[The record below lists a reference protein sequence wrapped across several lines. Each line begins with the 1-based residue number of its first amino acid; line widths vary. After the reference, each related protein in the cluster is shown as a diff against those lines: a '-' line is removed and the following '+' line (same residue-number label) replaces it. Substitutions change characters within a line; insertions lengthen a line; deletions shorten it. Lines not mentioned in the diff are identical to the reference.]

1 MAKKRLVR
9 LKPKAGE
16 EQSSPVSSE
25 GAEKKGGIK
34 RRTNLPVVEIA
45 PKQYN
50 LPGELGVLVNSMNA
64 NAGPAAPFVLA
75 SVPRY
80 NAGYCKTGVL
90 ALDLALGGGWRL
102 SRGSMI
108 YGERSAG
115 KSTIALLT
123 AAEMQRIQP
132 DKYVGYVDIEGT
144 LDLEWAKK
152 LGVDLERLI
161 IAEPDTGEDA
171 VNEADGLVRTREIAM
186 VITDSIAMLSPSKEI
201 DEAAEQEFMGLQAR
215 LVGKFLRKTNN
226 ALIRERKRDHNPLI
240 LHLNQF
246 RMKIGLVFGD
256 PRTLPGGKA
265 LEFATTQQVEIKNK
279 EAKETKGDDKGLV
292 TYNEHNFNI
301 TKNKSGGP
309 LREGMFKFIR
319 VPHDGMP
326 ETWIDQAATIRELG
340 LKAGV
345 LSGSPTSFSHDGL
358 SRKWR
363 GAPDY
368 NAWAIENAADHRRV
382 MSDIIEYY
390 RRKWKLT

>member
-1 MAKKRLVR
+1 MALKKRIKLH
-9 LKPKAGE
+9 KAGG
-16 EQSSPVSSE
+16 EQSSPVASE
-25 GAEKKGGIK
+25 ATEKKGGIK
-34 RRTNLPVVEIA
+34 RRANLPVVEVA
-45 PKQYN
+45 PKQFS
-50 LPGELGVLVNSMNA
+50 LPGELGVLVNTMNA
-64 NAGPAAPFVLA
+64 NAGPAAPFIIG
-75 SVPRY
+75 SMPRY
-80 NAGYCKTGVL
+80 NAGYCRTGIL

-102 SRGSMI
+102 SRGSML

-115 KSTIALLT
+115 KSTISLLT
-123 AAEMQRIQP
+123 AAEMQRIFP
-132 DKYVGYVDIEGT
+132 DKYIGYVDIEGT
-144 LDLEWAKK
+144 LDLEWAQK
-152 LGVDLERLI
+152 LGVDLSRLV

-186 VITDSIAMLSPSKEI
+186 VITDSIAMLVPSKEI

-279 EAKETKGDDKGLV
+279 EQKESKGEDKGLV
-292 TYNEHNFNI
+292 MFNEHSFNI

-319 VPHDGMP
+319 VPHNGMP
-326 ETWIDQAATIRELG
+326 EAFVDQAGTIRELG

-345 LSGSPTSFSHDGL
+345 LKGSPQSFSHDDIGL
-358 SRKWR
+358 KWK
-363 GAPDY
+363 GGDAY
-368 NAWAIENAADHRRV
+368 NAWAIENVSKHRKV
-382 MSDIIEYY
+382 MADIIEYY
-390 RRKWKLT
+390 RRKWKIT